1 MGKTI
6 ENRRLPT
13 GFEIIVILLVFTII
27 MLLSILVFEIP
38 VALALLLVIT
48 MLMFYGII
56 LGNNYQS
63 MQDGI
68 QEGVSKGLQGVFILI
83 TVGALIGTWIIGGI
97 VPTLIYYGIEMIHP
111 SIFLAAAMLL
121 CIVTSLATGT
131 SWGTIGTA
139 GIAMMGIAQ
148 SFEIPLPLAAGAVI
162 SGAFMGDKISPLSDT
177 TVLTASLSNVDLM
190 KHIKSMLYVTIPAF
204 VISMIMFLLV
214 GFIYIDGSVSMT
226 HAEETKAA
234 LQDFFNIAWYMI
246 IPALIVISLLM
257 LKKPAIPTIA
267 FGAVLGSFWS
277 ILFQDRGIK
286 ESFVALYEGFFAESE
301 YLIITELLNRG
312 GIMFMM
318 DVIIIILLALGLGG
332 LMDEIGIL
340 QKLSNVMSS
349 WINQQT
355 KKLTGA
361 TVVTAMFG
369 TAFGGSTYVGI
380 ITGSKITE
388 KNYENM
394 NIDKSVLSRNTE
406 GGATV
411 TSPLFPWVDG
421 GIFVSTV
428 LGLGTLTYL
437 PFAWYNLLVVVI
449 TLLYGFLGWF
459 IWTKDEDENN
469 SETSLENEN
478 SQKPTYSFTKE
489 EERYE

>member
-1 MGKTI
+1 
-6 ENRRLPT
+6 
-13 GFEIIVILLVFTII
+13 
-27 MLLSILVFEIP
+27 
-38 VALALLLVIT
+38 
-48 MLMFYGII
+48 
-56 LGNNYQS
+56 
-63 MQDGI
+63 
-68 QEGVSKGLQGVFILI
+68 
-83 TVGALIGTWIIGGI
+83 
-97 VPTLIYYGIEMIHP
+97 
-111 SIFLAAAMLL
+111 
-121 CIVTSLATGT
+121 
-131 SWGTIGTA
+131 
-139 GIAMMGIAQ
+139 
-148 SFEIPLPLAAGAVI
+148 
-162 SGAFMGDKISPLSDT
+162 
-177 TVLTASLSNVDLM
+177 
-190 KHIKSMLYVTIPAF
+190 
-204 VISMIMFLLV
+204 
-214 GFIYIDGSVSMT
+214 
-226 HAEETKAA
+226 
-234 LQDFFNIAWYMI
+234 
-246 IPALIVISLLM
+246 
-257 LKKPAIPTIA
+257 
-267 FGAVLGSFWS
+267 
-277 ILFQDRGIK
+277 
-286 ESFVALYEGFFAESE
+286 
-301 YLIITELLNRG
+301 
-312 GIMFMM
+312 MFMM